1 MATEAL
7 VPRLCFLWALLVLLS
22 VGVPASLEEAALC
35 IFSGLLLVCLAIES
49 G

>member
-22 VGVPASLEEAALC
+22 VGVPASLEEAVLC